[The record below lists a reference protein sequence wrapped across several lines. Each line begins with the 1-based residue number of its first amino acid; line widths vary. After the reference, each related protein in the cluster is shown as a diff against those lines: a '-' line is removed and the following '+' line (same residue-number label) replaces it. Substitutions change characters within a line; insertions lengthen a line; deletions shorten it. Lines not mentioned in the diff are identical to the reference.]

1 MMRFNWLL
9 KEMLL
14 KKYKELYR
22 SKDVI
27 WLEVPMSCVTR
38 KAKDDIII
46 ATIETLEH
54 KINILNH

>member
-1 MMRFNWLL
+1 MMRF